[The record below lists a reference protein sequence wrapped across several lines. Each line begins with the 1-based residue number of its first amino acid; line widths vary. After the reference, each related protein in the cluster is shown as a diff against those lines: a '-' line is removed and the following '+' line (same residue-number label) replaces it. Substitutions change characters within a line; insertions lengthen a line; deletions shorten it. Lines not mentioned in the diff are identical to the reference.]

1 MIGVQTFNVQC
12 EEYLL
17 DKYFL
22 QIIRDD
28 YMVLGFEN
36 ISMAADAHGVG
47 WYVLLSSPYSN
58 INIIDDWDSDSFRVE
73 SFRSPCVAH
82 DVFS

>member
-22 QIIRDD
+22 QIILDG

-36 ISMAADAHGVG
+36 MSMAADAHGVG
-47 WYVLLSSPYSN
+47 WYVLLQSLLQHKYHRRQFSQGG
-58 INIIDDWDSDSFRVE
+58 IISKPVCC
-73 SFRSPCVAH
+73 P
-82 DVFS
+82 

>member
-1 MIGVQTFNVQC
+1 MS
-12 EEYLL
+12 EKYLL

-22 QIIRDD
+22 QIILDG

-36 ISMAADAHGVG
+36 MSMAADAHGVG

-58 INIIDDWDSDSFRVE
+58 INIIDDNSLRVE